1 MITGAGGLLGSA
13 LLRVMITRD
22 IECVGLGKSDLD
34 VTDADAVNR
43 TLQKQN
49 PDVVFHCAAFT
60 AVDRAE
66 SEQSSAFSVNRD
78 GALSVALACGEIGA
92 RMVFFSTDYVFSG
105 TKQASYSP
113 SDAPD
118 PISSYGRSKLA
129 GETAILASGVEVL
142 LIRTSWL
149 YGSGGQNF
157 LRAIIQRARE
167 GKTLRLVND
176 QIGSPTWTMCL
187 AEATL
192 DLVGGSTSGIYHITN
207 AGQASWYE
215 LGREAL
221 SICRLEGEIEP
232 ISMEDWGAP
241 ASRPQYSVLDSSKAE
256 MALGRSM
263 SPWREALKR
272 FLDEEFE

>member
-1 MITGAGGLLGSA
+1 
-13 LLRVMITRD
+13 
-22 IECVGLGKSDLD
+22 
-34 VTDADAVNR
+34 
-43 TLQKQN
+43 
-49 PDVVFHCAAFT
+49 
-60 AVDRAE
+60 
-66 SEQSSAFSVNRD
+66 
-78 GALSVALACGEIGA
+78 
-92 RMVFFSTDYVFSG
+92 MVFFSTDYVFSG